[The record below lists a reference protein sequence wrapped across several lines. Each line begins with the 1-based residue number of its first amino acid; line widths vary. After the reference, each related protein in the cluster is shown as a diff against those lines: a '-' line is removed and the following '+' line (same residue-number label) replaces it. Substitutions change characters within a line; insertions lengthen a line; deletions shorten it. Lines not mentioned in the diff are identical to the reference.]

1 MNKPDWVKMA
11 HEYVTTKATIRDI
24 AEKYGVS
31 LKTVGKRASADG
43 WAEKRDE
50 YRHKVA
56 KNAVL
61 ISETEAKKDA
71 RKVAGWQDQV
81 NKACDNAIQAL
92 LAQSDEAQKLPPTQ
106 LQAWLKA
113 LDTAMRIRREM
124 AGYISPADLA
134 KIEIAK
140 KDLKIRQEEHE
151 RNMAL
156 NAESKEPITIT
167 IDDEMEKYAK

>member
-1 MNKPDWVKMA
+1 MKKKTDWTRICQ
-11 HEYVTTKATIRDI
+11 EYVTSNLSIRDI
-24 AEKYGVS
+24 AEKFRLS
-31 LKTVGKRASADG
+31 IKTVGLKASAER
-43 WAEKRDE
+43 WAEKRAE
-50 YRHKVA
+50 FRQT
-56 KNAVL
+56 L
-61 ISETEAKKDA
+61 SETVDTKIEKEAEHI
-71 RKVAGWQDQV
+71 VGWQTQV
-81 NKACDNAIQAL
+81 NQACENAIRAL
-92 LAQSDEAQKLPPTQ
+92 LAQSDEAQKLPPKQ

>member
-1 MNKPDWVKMA
+1 MSKKEIFDW
-11 HEYVTTKATIRDI
+11 TKIAKDYITSEKSIQDI
-24 AEKYGVS
+24 SDKYGIS
-31 LKTVGKRASADG
+31 HKTVGVRAKREQ
-43 WAEKRDE
+43 WTRQREE
-50 YRHKVA
+50 YRRNLSCRVNERAIREQSDQIIK
-56 KNAVL
+56 
-61 ISETEAKKDA
+61 
-71 RKVAGWQDQV
+71 WQDQV
-81 NKACDNAIQAL
+81 NKACDNAIKAL

-113 LDTAMRIRREM
+113 LETAMRIRREM

-140 KDLKIRQEEHE
+140 KDLEIRQEEHE